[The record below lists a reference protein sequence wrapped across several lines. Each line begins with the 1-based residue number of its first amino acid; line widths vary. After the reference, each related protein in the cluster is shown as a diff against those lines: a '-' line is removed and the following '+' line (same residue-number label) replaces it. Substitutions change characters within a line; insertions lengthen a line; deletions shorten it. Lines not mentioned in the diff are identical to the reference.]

1 MKLTDLSNEE
11 LLSQLDAI
19 LCAGRRLRARLIAYL
34 IEVEERRLHLDLA
47 CSSLFDFCV
56 RRLGMSE
63 GEAFRRI
70 NAARLAKRIPG
81 LLGRIER
88 GEIHLSALVLLRDH
102 LDERNHAELLDAARG
117 KTKREVQEIIA
128 ARFPKP
134 DVPAMIRKLPAA
146 KPAASVTQPAP
157 VVSAVSHVQPNE
169 PPVLLRGA
177 HSTASSPTSP
187 DGQRALAMS
196 VLAAAPA
203 PMGEDG
209 AAPGG
214 ARKDEQRSLLASRSE
229 GRAEVPPATNATETP
244 RSTDAQRARI
254 EPLSPGRYKVQ
265 LTASAELREKIE
277 RATALM
283 RHRNPSG
290 DLAVVVERAMD
301 LLIAE
306 LEKERLGKT
315 RRPPKDADEEQ
326 PTNGRKTRPGY
337 VPRAVRRQVFE
348 RDGEQCTFVDEHGR
362 RCPAR
367 AFLELDHIV
376 PRALGGT
383 DDADNLRV
391 ACRMH
396 NQREAERAFGRAY
409 VEERIRFRQRKQP
422 AIADGQSV

>member
-1 MKLTDLSNEE
+1 MSNGLC
-11 LLSQLDAI
+11 LLHEARDA
-19 LCAGRRLRARLIAYL
+19 RRSRL
-34 IEVEERRLHLDLA
+34 
-47 CSSLFDFCV
+47 
-56 RRLGMSE
+56 
-63 GEAFRRI
+63 
-70 NAARLAKRIPG
+70 
-81 LLGRIER
+81 
-88 GEIHLSALVLLRDH
+88 
-102 LDERNHAELLDAARG
+102 
-117 KTKREVQEIIA
+117 
-128 ARFPKP
+128 
-134 DVPAMIRKLPAA
+134 
-146 KPAASVTQPAP
+146 
-157 VVSAVSHVQPNE
+157 
-169 PPVLLRGA
+169 
-177 HSTASSPTSP
+177 
-187 DGQRALAMS
+187 QR
-196 VLAAAPA
+196 
-203 PMGEDG
+203 
-209 AAPGG
+209 
-214 ARKDEQRSLLASRSE
+214 
-229 GRAEVPPATNATETP
+229 TP
-244 RSTDAQRARI
+244 RKPLVRPTLNGPRI

-326 PTNGRKTRPGY
+326 PTHGRKTRPGY